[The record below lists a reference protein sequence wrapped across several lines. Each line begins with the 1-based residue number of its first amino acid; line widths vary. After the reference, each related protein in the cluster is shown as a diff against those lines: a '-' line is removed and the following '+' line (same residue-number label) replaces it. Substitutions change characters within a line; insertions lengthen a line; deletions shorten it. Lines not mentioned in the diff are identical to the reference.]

1 MAKKPAKTTP
11 TEKLTPKQAAKLKQ
25 TKLVNRVEAQADTA
39 DRHDS
44 RMARDGGTG
53 RRLRS

>member
-1 MAKKPAKTTP
+1 MAKKPAKVTP
-11 TEKLTPKQAAKLKQ
+11 TTKLTPKQAAKLKQ

-39 DRHDS
+39 DRYDS